1 VRRKVEEMLHELGLE
16 GVAKLHPFSLS
27 AGMKRRLGVATMLVC
42 QPRILL
48 VDEPTYGQDK
58 QMTHTLM
65 ALMEEIRA
73 RGVTIVMITHDMR
86 LVQEYAERVI
96 VMSDG
101 NILFDGDPAG
111 LFSSDEIL
119 LSASLR
125 PTLLQEM
132 LKEYETGGG
141 CVRCAVRTTEDFLN
155 ALQIGAPHGV

>member
-1 VRRKVEEMLHELGLE
+1 
-16 GVAKLHPFSLS
+16 
-27 AGMKRRLGVATMLVC
+27 MLVC

-101 NILFDGDPAG
+101 HILFDGDPAG

-132 LKEYETGGG
+132 LKEYETSGG

-155 ALQIGAPHGV
+155 ALQLGAPHGV

>member
-1 VRRKVEEMLHELGLE
+1 
-16 GVAKLHPFSLS
+16 
-27 AGMKRRLGVATMLVC
+27 
-42 QPRILL
+42 
-48 VDEPTYGQDK
+48 
-58 QMTHTLM
+58 
-65 ALMEEIRA
+65 
-73 RGVTIVMITHDMR
+73 MR

-132 LKEYETGGG
+132 LKEYESCGG
-141 CVRCAVRTTEDFLN
+141 CVRCAVRTTEDFLS
-155 ALQIGAPHGV
+155 ALQMGYPHGV